1 MCQEA
6 SKNPFSLFQ
15 SMNKASHRKTSI
27 SERQDPG
34 TNSSGAS
41 GTRRIIFLDQ
51 TKAIMIALVIATH
64 TILVGTL
71 FTTDL
76 KQIIEAAPSY
86 EAISFWFG
94 WICNTFYMNILF
106 LISGYLLPS
115 SVHKRGVTHFAK
127 HRLLRLGVPLM
138 IAIFILNNITPI
150 AGLIIPSSTV
160 YGKDLNELP
169 LNRIGPQWFL
179 LVLII
184 FNSIYCLWV
193 SIRKNKFSVDNTK
206 PLPSARAWLISAIV
220 LGMLELIMSYFSGF
234 WVDLKDS
241 NFDGLG
247 YQGIHLWTYGFLFFL
262 GCKAASHQWLERI
275 DKRLAIQW
283 LQLSVGLT
291 VCLLAANHARL
302 MFSLS
307 RDYFQLITPIMT
319 FLTPLI
325 GWGFIAAILTW
336 NQEHEHSNS
345 DWLVRAGK
353 DSFGAYLVHIPLLAG
368 AMVGFYTIGI
378 RNIWI
383 IAVGA
388 TAIAIVLSFSASH
401 QLRRIPFIKTI
412 I

>member
-1 MCQEA
+1 
-6 SKNPFSLFQ
+6 
-15 SMNKASHRKTSI
+15 
-27 SERQDPG
+27 
-34 TNSSGAS
+34 
-41 GTRRIIFLDQ
+41 
-51 TKAIMIALVIATH
+51 
-64 TILVGTL
+64 
-71 FTTDL
+71 
-76 KQIIEAAPSY
+76 
-86 EAISFWFG
+86 
-94 WICNTFYMNILF
+94 MNILF
-106 LISGYLLPS
+106 LISGYLVPN
-115 SVHKRGVTHFAK
+115 SVHKRGVEHYVK
-127 HRLLRLGVPLM
+127 HRLLRLGIPLI
-138 IAIFILNNITPI
+138 IAILLLNNITPL
-150 AGLIIPSSTV
+150 AGLLIPNSV
-160 YGKDLNELP
+160 VFGQEIGRLP

-179 LVLII
+179 LVLIL
-184 FNSIYCLWV
+184 FNLIYCCWAFV
-193 SIRKNKFSVDNTK
+193 RKNTFLVDNTK
-206 PLPSARAWLISAIV
+206 PIPSWRSWLISAAT
-220 LGMLELIMSYFSGF
+220 LGALELVMGHFSGF
-234 WVDLKDS
+234 WTELKDS
-241 NFDGLG
+241 NFDGIG

-336 NQEHEHSNS
+336 NQEHEHSNN

-368 AMVGFYTIGI
+368 AMVSFYTIGI

-401 QLRRIPFIKTI
+401 QLRRIPFVRTI